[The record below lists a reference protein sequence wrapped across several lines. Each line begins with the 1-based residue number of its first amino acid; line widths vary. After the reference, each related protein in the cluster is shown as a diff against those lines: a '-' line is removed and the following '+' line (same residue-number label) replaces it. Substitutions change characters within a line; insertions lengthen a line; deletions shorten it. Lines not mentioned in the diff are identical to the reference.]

1 MAELG
6 FEVVLIPD
14 VRLLIDRLDESI
26 EDEVNELRQKIEGRK
41 REVDYSNASKSLA
54 NDIQSI
60 LSDVLPTRYGNVE
73 LVECH
78 TGVVEDRGNIYV
90 TGVVKFNTPNY
101 VFHRSTKEDVSSKL
115 ASSVVKWFMGRVE
128 FREIIQELINSE
140 QTLGIASCQGIKFK
154 NRKLSLRLVRCNY
167 GLRSNIKLFS

>member
-6 FEVVLIPD
+6 FEVVLRPD
-14 VRLLIDRLDESI
+14 VRLLIDRVDESI
-26 EDEVNELRQKIEGRK
+26 EQEVYELNQKVERRS
-41 REVDYSNASKSLA
+41 REVDYSNASKSLK
-54 NDIQSI
+54 NNIQSI
-60 LSDVLPTRYGNVE
+60 LSDVLPTRYGNME

-115 ASSVVKWFMGRVE
+115 ASSLAKWFMGRIE
-128 FREIIQELINSE
+128 LREIIQELINSE
-140 QTLGIASCQGIKFK
+140 QTFGYRIMSGYQILESEAFVTGDG
-154 NRKLSLRLVRCNY
+154 V
-167 GLRSNIKLFS
+167 

>member
-6 FEVVLIPD
+6 FEVVLRPD

-26 EDEVNELRQKIEGRK
+26 EDEVYELNQKIARRS
-41 REVDYSNASKSLA
+41 REVDYSNASKSLT

-78 TGVVEDRGNIYV
+78 AGVVEDRGNIYV

-115 ASSVVKWFMGRVE
+115 ASNVVKWFMGRVE

-140 QTLGIASCQGIKFK
+140 QTFGYRIMSGYQILESEAFITRGE
-154 NRKLSLRLVRCNY
+154 L
-167 GLRSNIKLFS
+167 

>member
-6 FEVVLIPD
+6 FEVVLRPD
-14 VRLLIDRLDESI
+14 VRLLIDRVDESI
-26 EDEVNELRQKIEGRK
+26 EQEVYELNQKIERRSG
-41 REVDYSNASKSLA
+41 EVDYSNASKSLE

-101 VFHRSTKEDVSSKL
+101 VLHRCTKEDVSSKL
-115 ASSVVKWFMGRVE
+115 ASSVAKWFMGRVE
-128 FREIIQELINSE
+128 LREIIQELINSE
-140 QTLGIASCQGIKFK
+140 QTFGYRIMSGYQIQESEAFITSGE
-154 NRKLSLRLVRCNY
+154 V
-167 GLRSNIKLFS
+167 

>member
-6 FEVVLIPD
+6 FEVVLRPD

-26 EDEVNELRQKIEGRK
+26 EDEVYELNQKIARRS
-41 REVDYSNASKSLA
+41 REVDYSNASKSLT

-78 TGVVEDRGNIYV
+78 AGVVKDRGNIYV

-115 ASSVVKWFMGRVE
+115 ASNVVKWFMGRVE

-140 QTLGIASCQGIKFK
+140 QTFGYRIMSGYQILESEAFITRGE
-154 NRKLSLRLVRCNY
+154 L
-167 GLRSNIKLFS
+167 

>member
-6 FEVVLIPD
+6 FEVVLRPD
-14 VRLLIDRLDESI
+14 IMLLIDRLDESI
-26 EDEVNELRQKIEGRK
+26 EDEVNELRQKIERRK
-41 REVDYSNASKSLA
+41 REVDYSSASKSLK

-73 LVECH
+73 LVECR

-115 ASSVVKWFMGRVE
+115 ASSVAKWFTGRVE
-128 FREIIQELINSE
+128 LREIIQELINSE
-140 QTLGIASCQGIKFK
+140 QTFGYRIMSGYQILESEAFITAGE
-154 NRKLSLRLVRCNY
+154 V
-167 GLRSNIKLFS
+167 

>member
-1 MAELG
+1 MAKLE
-6 FEVVLIPD
+6 FEVRLRPD
-14 VRLLIDRLDESI
+14 VRLLIDRVDESI
-26 EDEVNELRQKIEGRK
+26 EQEVYELNQKIERRS
-41 REVDYSNASKSLA
+41 REVDYSNASKSLE

-115 ASSVVKWFMGRVE
+115 ASSVAKWFMGRVE
-128 FREIIQELINSE
+128 LREIIQELINSE
-140 QTLGIASCQGIKFK
+140 QTFGYRIMSGYQIQESECLITRGE
-154 NRKLSLRLVRCNY
+154 V
-167 GLRSNIKLFS
+167 

>member
-6 FEVVLIPD
+6 FEVVLRPD
-14 VRLLIDRLDESI
+14 VRLLIDRVDESI
-26 EDEVNELRQKIEGRK
+26 EQEVYELNQKIERRS
-41 REVDYSNASKSLA
+41 REVDYSNASKSLE

-78 TGVVEDRGNIYV
+78 TGVVSDNGKIYI
-90 TGVVKFNTPNY
+90 TGVVMFNTPNY

-115 ASSVVKWFMGRVE
+115 ASSLAKWFMSRVE
-128 FREIIQELINSE
+128 MRDTVQELIKSE
-140 QTLGIASCQGIKFK
+140 QTFRYSILSGYSVQESEAFITASG
-154 NRKLSLRLVRCNY
+154 V
-167 GLRSNIKLFS
+167 